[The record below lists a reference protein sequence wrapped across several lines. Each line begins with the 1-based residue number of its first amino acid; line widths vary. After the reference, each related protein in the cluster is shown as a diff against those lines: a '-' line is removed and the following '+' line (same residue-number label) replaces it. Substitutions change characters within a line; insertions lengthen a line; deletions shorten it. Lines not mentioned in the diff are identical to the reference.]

1 MSGGSDALGGAAKG
15 AGTGA
20 SIGAAAGPV
29 GAAWG
34 AAIGGVLGGVGGI
47 MGGKR
52 KKRAA
57 AMKKKAMQEAMQN
70 LKVDPEKERGQ
81 RQDDILGGQKFFN
94 EKLAGSKEGKAAFAK
109 MADDPQMQEIL
120 QRRRQQMEE
129 GISSEER
136 QAMRTNMSSQ
146 MAEAMGQQGL
156 SLGSKMGARKGVG
169 MAAVMATQQQKS
181 LQAQAGIERDIF
193 LEQQRAKREGLSNFE
208 SSYSAQKTFDI
219 GQSAKK
225 FGAGLAM
232 GISDAQM
239 GQATRN
245 ANQQMQAKMM
255 LEQGLSEAEDEASG
269 GFMGM
274 F

>member
-1 MSGGSDALGGAAKG
+1 QIGGGKG
-15 AGTGA
+15 AL
-20 SIGAAAGPV
+20 IGAGIGAVGGFFGAKRKRKAAG
-29 GAAWG
+29 
-34 AAIGGVLGGVGGI
+34 
-47 MGGKR
+47 MR
-52 KKRAA
+52 R
-57 AMKKKAMQEAMQN
+57 EAMQKAMAS
-70 LKVDPEKERGQ
+70 LQSVDPEKERKS
-81 RQDDILGGQKFFN
+81 RQQDIMKGREFFN
-94 EKLAGSKEGKAAFAK
+94 TELAESKEGKAAFAK

-136 QAMRTNMSSQ
+136 QAMRTNMASQ
-146 MAEAMGQQGL
+146 MQEALGQQGL
-156 SLGSKMGARKGVG
+156 TLGAKMGARKGMG
-169 MAAVMATQQQKS
+169 MASLMASQQQKG

-193 LEQQRAKREGLSNFE
+193 LEQQKAKREGLSNFE

-232 GISDAQM
+232 GISDAQI

-255 LEQGLSEAEDEASG
+255 LEQGLAEAEDEASG
-269 GFMGM
+269 GFMGL